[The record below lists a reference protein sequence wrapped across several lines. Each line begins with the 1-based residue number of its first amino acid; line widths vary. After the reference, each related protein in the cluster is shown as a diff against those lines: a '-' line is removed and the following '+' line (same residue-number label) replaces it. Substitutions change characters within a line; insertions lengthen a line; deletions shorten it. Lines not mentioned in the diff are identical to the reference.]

1 MTSWATRESVT
12 DMRRSGG
19 LPNRRVRFQAPFDDQ
34 LVERTPEPAM
44 HVVLQETMYPRYL
57 RIIINDMATE
67 SEGIYTCSDFERE
80 E

>member
-34 LVERTPEPAM
+34 LVERTPAARAGNACCITGDNVSSIP
-44 HVVLQETMYPRYL
+44 TYNYKRYG
-57 RIIINDMATE
+57 N
-67 SEGIYTCSDFERE
+67 
-80 E
+80 